1 MILGLVLKAYNA
13 IYFKN
18 QLDLHYMFLPM
29 IVFTSC
35 LFVYM
40 VLLIVVKWSI
50 SWNTRMLLATCIDPN
65 NDPSWNTSLYDDW
78 KLCDQ
83 SIGDGTCTPVGF
95 RYGCLIQYGWF
106 WEVAYML
113 LTVSL
118 PNCFYSANWLVGPF
132 LLREWHNCHEMSF
145 WLWWF
150 RWWMPT
156 TEPGEH
162 FDNDGV
168 ETWKCRRTDVPRTTL
183 ASNPTGFHCVSF
195 HPDVVV

>member
-1 MILGLVLKAYNA
+1 MPYTLGIYNDCFAHSLNLFGTRWTFQEHGGEPVGDIKKGTVASLRSNHTYGSSDSVYPIGFDPVWSIAENELDFINSFKMKFSIVIGIIQMILGLVLKAYNA

-95 RYGCLIQYGWF
+95 RYGCLIQYG
-106 WEVAYML
+106 
-113 LTVSL
+113 
-118 PNCFYSANWLVGPF
+118 
-132 LLREWHNCHEMSF
+132 
-145 WLWWF
+145 
-150 RWWMPT
+150 
-156 TEPGEH
+156 
-162 FDNDGV
+162 
-168 ETWKCRRTDVPRTTL
+168 
-183 ASNPTGFHCVSF
+183 
-195 HPDVVV
+195 